1 MSWPQK
7 PSDSGQKIWK
17 FKKEVNGLGII
28 DQRYRTIFH
37 QAVIE
42 NEFGVIKSILM
53 YKSLPFD
60 LNAVD
65 KDHMTALDYAI
76 SLSSDDIFELLINDP
91 RINVNC
97 GGKILNSSFN
107 YCVNLLCFNYIE
119 QMLKKSKV
127 DLSITDKDGNN
138 LFHLIMK
145 WFKRNVAESNKILAF
160 ILENCT

>member
-1 MSWPQK
+1 M
-7 PSDSGQKIWK
+7 
-17 FKKEVNGLGII
+17 NGLGII
-28 DQRYRTIFH
+28 DQRKRTIFH

-42 NEFGVIKSILM
+42 NEVGVLKSILLF
-53 YKSLPFD
+53 KSLPFD

-65 KDHMTALDYAI
+65 KEHMTALDYAI

-107 YCVNLLCFNYIE
+107 YCVNLLYFNYIE

-127 DLSITDKDGNN
+127 NLTITDKDGNN

-145 WFKRNVAESNKILAF
+145 RFKRNTTESIKILNF
-160 ILENCT
+160 LLDNCS